1 MTFGLIQL
9 LVLLATALAE
19 AETACEK
26 VECHLDRQAETLR
39 MVWKQ
44 CRGRPGASHP
54 VDD

>member
-1 MTFGLIQL
+1 MTFGLSQL
-9 LVLLATALAE
+9 SVLLATALAA
-19 AETACEK
+19 AEKAREN

-44 CRGRPGASHP
+44 RRRRPGANPP

>member
-1 MTFGLIQL
+1 MTFGLSQL
-9 LVLLATALAE
+9 SVLPATALAT
-19 AETACEK
+19 AEKTREK

-44 CRGRPGASHP
+44 YRGRPGASFP